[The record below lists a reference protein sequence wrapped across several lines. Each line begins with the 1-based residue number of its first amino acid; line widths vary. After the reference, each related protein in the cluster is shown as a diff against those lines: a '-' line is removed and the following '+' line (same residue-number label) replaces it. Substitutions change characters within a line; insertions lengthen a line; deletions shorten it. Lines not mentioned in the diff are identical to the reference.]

1 MRHGEIWFMRFVAAC
16 SLLAS
21 LWALPMG
28 KSALATACCLAALLG
43 SCGTLIL
50 SGRRP

>member
-1 MRHGEIWFMRFVAAC
+1 MKLVAAM
-16 SLLAS
+16 SLLSS

-43 SCGTLIL
+43 SCGVLIL
-50 SGRRP
+50 PGRRS